1 MARSSE
7 YYKVFFKTAQ
17 SQAEWVHHWEAFLS
31 NNTSEVTAEA
41 LVSTQTLLLSKQVQT
56 IVIGRQRDVQMIEF
70 SGTNTLL
77 GKPMVI

>member
-1 MARSSE
+1 MACSSE

-17 SQAEWVHHWEAFLS
+17 SQAEWVHQEAFLS
-31 NNTSEVTAEA
+31 NNTSEVTVEA

-56 IVIGRQRDVQMIEF
+56 IVIGRQHDVQMIEL
-70 SGTNTLL
+70 SGANTLL